1 MFLRILNVKTVTRC
15 HLTLVHVEPLAGK
28 KEQVLRLGD
37 NINLSECASISVNA
51 VNRVYSGE

>member
-1 MFLRILNVKTVTRC
+1 MKTVTRC

-28 KEQVLRLGD
+28 KEQVLRD